1 MNRSTMTLA
10 AGGLAFGVL
19 GAGAVWALLDG
30 GESRSVA
37 PITVTSV
44 ADRTLDPTLDPSLD
58 PLAVPSPT
66 DTPSPS
72 STGSGST
79 TAPTGPSTGPS
90 AGAVAVPEGITQLAA
105 RQIALDA
112 RPGTVR
118 EIELDDE
125 NDRTVWKID
134 VNGTDGVRWEVSVDA
149 LTGTVLRN
157 ERD

>member
-44 ADRTLDPTLDPSLD
+44 ADRSLDPTLDPLAEPSL
-58 PLAVPSPT
+58 T
-66 DTPSPS
+66 DAPS
-72 STGSGST
+72 SSASGSSST
-79 TAPTGPSTGPS
+79 TAPTAPSTGPS
-90 AGAVAVPEGITQLAA
+90 ASAVAVAEGITQQAA

-134 VNGTDGVRWEVSVDA
+134 VNGTDGVRWEVAVDA